1 MKEVDL
7 TNMIMLYTED
17 NKILVLDRIENDWPG
32 ITFPGGHVEDNE
44 TLEEAAIREFK
55 EETGLDIFNLENCGY
70 FEWNNMGKKR
80 YVTILYRTKDYKGK
94 IKSGDEGRVFFL
106 DLKDLNKY
114 KLSNDFDLL
123 LDRMLKK

>member
-1 MKEVDL
+1 MKEIDL
-7 TNMIMLYTED
+7 TNMIMLYTDD

-55 EETGLDIFNLENCGY
+55 EETGLDIFNLENCVY
-70 FEWNNMGKKR
+70 FEWNNLGKKR

-94 IKSGDEGRVFFL
+94 IKAGDEGKVFFL

-123 LDRMLKK
+123 LERMMRK